1 MMHKILQKLMS
12 PWDKVDPEKNK
23 RNIDFC
29 PRATK
34 GQLISEWSFGVFKS
48 PKKPTKSLSDFCPM
62 KLGHKSVIKLVDF
75 LGDLKAQKFHSEIK
89 WPLVLIQVNC
99 QNIMQIIGKQSQHQT
114 KGLTLEKVKICLV
127 KKTRKIKVFWSL

>member
-1 MMHKILQKLMS
+1 MS

-48 PKKPTKSLSDFCPM
+48 PKKPTKFLSDFCPM
-62 KLGHKSVIKLVDF
+62 KLGHKSVKKLVDF
-75 LGDLKAQKFHSEIK
+75 LGDMKAQKFHSEIR
-89 WPLVLIQVNC
+89 WPLNVIQVNS
-99 QNIMQIIGKQSQHQT
+99 QNTMQIIGKQSQHQT

-127 KKTRKIKVFWSL
+127 KKTRKIKVF

>member
-1 MMHKILQKLMS
+1 
-12 PWDKVDPEKNK
+12 
-23 RNIDFC
+23 
-29 PRATK
+29 
-34 GQLISEWSFGVFKS
+34 
-48 PKKPTKSLSDFCPM
+48 M
-62 KLGHKSVIKLVDF
+62 KLGHKSVKKLVDF

-127 KKTRKIKVFWSL
+127 KKTRKIKVF

>member
-1 MMHKILQKLMS
+1 MS
-12 PWDKVDPEKNK
+12 PWDKADPEKNK
-23 RNIDFC
+23 SNIDFC
-29 PRATK
+29 PRTTK

-48 PKKPTKSLSDFCPM
+48 PKKPTKFLSDFCPM
-62 KLGHKSVIKLVDF
+62 KQGHKSVKKLVDF

-114 KGLTLEKVKICLV
+114 KGFTLEKVKICLV